1 MSCSLS
7 VPFDADD
14 RRRFLEGQ
22 LENAPRRGS
31 GQAGIGATSP
41 ARTDL
46 RPTEILHGGEVIE
59 SPSTDRKA
67 SIFHP
72 NAFL

>member
-7 VPFDADD
+7 VPVDADAHS
-14 RRRFLEGQ
+14 RFLEGL
-22 LENAPRRGS
+22 LENAPRPGS
-31 GQAGIGATSP
+31 GRARIGASSP
-41 ARTDL
+41 AQTEL